1 MTSIRKLIII
11 AVVVMMAACSGDK
24 DTYQISGKLENG
36 ANATVYL
43 MEMENESV
51 RAVDTIILDGKGKF
65 SVKEKLDNPSIF
77 ILQCPNDYIMLCPQV
92 GEKIVLSGDVDNMA
106 VTYNVS
112 GSEESSK
119 LKLLSDKQV
128 MTRVAL
134 QNMSE
139 QLKMTDIDDIDS
151 VKHEVSRLY
160 HSLRDNQKEF
170 LINYINTNEGSLT
183 TLVALYRNMENTPL
197 IDFTNDFDVYKKVL
211 NGLKKNYPDNKHTK
225 NLEALI
231 RNLDKLQQQQ
241 ITNDAEK

>member
-1 MTSIRKLIII
+1 
-11 AVVVMMAACSGDK
+11 
-24 DTYQISGKLENG
+24 
-36 ANATVYL
+36 
-43 MEMENESV
+43 
-51 RAVDTIILDGKGKF
+51 
-65 SVKEKLDNPSIF
+65 
-77 ILQCPNDYIMLCPQV
+77 
-92 GEKIVLSGDVDNMA
+92 
-106 VTYNVS
+106 
-112 GSEESSK
+112 
-119 LKLLSDKQV
+119 

>member
-106 VTYNVS
+106 VT
-112 GSEESSK
+112 
-119 LKLLSDKQV
+119 
-128 MTRVAL
+128 
-134 QNMSE
+134 
-139 QLKMTDIDDIDS
+139 
-151 VKHEVSRLY
+151 
-160 HSLRDNQKEF
+160 
-170 LINYINTNEGSLT
+170 
-183 TLVALYRNMENTPL
+183 
-197 IDFTNDFDVYKKVL
+197 
-211 NGLKKNYPDNKHTK
+211 
-225 NLEALI
+225 
-231 RNLDKLQQQQ
+231 
-241 ITNDAEK
+241 